1 MSFFTKLVVGT
12 AESTP
17 IRKLV
22 TETRA
27 GRALARRYVA
37 GDTLNDAVAV
47 AHRLNRSGMSVS
59 LDLLG
64 EEVTTSG
71 EVEAAL
77 DGYIGCLERIAAE
90 NIDGNI
96 SIKLTQLGLAID
108 EAVAEKA
115 LDRLAS
121 NAAGLDRTVTIDME
135 DSNYTRATVDL
146 YAKAQERYHNLGL
159 ALQAYLYRTPDDLA
173 RLTPLGGHLR
183 LCKGAYVEPESV
195 AFTSR
200 REVDAAYARLLH
212 MLMADARVIPA
223 IATHDPKLIDLTRL
237 LARNR
242 NGPFEFQML
251 YGVRAQAQTE
261 LAAAG
266 FPIRIY
272 VPYGSRWYPYL
283 VRRLAERPANLGFFL
298 RALISR

>member
-1 MSFFTKLVVGT
+1 VSFFSRLVIGT
-12 AESTP
+12 ADSAP

-22 TETRA
+22 TGTRA
-27 GRALARRYVA
+27 GRALARRFVA
-37 GDTLNDAVAV
+37 GDTLANAVAA
-47 AHRLNRSGMSVS
+47 AHRLNRAGMAVS

-64 EEVTTSG
+64 EEVTTSQ

-77 DGYIGCLERIAAE
+77 DGYIGCLEQIAAE
-90 NIDGNI
+90 KIDGNI
-96 SIKLTQLGLAID
+96 SIKLTQLGLSID

-121 NAAGLDRTVTIDME
+121 TAQQLGLTVTIDME
-135 DSNYTRATVDL
+135 DSSYTQATVDL
-146 YAKAQERYHNLGL
+146 YASALERHQNLGL
-159 ALQAYLYRTPDDLA
+159 ALQAYLFRTPDDVKRLA
-173 RLTPLGGHLR
+173 PRGGHLR
-183 LCKGAYVEPESV
+183 LCKGAYVEPETV

-200 REVDAAYARLLH
+200 DDVNAAYARLLE
-212 MLMADARVIPA
+212 MLMAETRVIPA

-237 LARNR
+237 LARTR
-242 NGPFEFQML
+242 TAPFEFQML
-251 YGVRAQAQTE
+251 YGVRPQAQQE

-272 VPYGSRWYPYL
+272 VPYGSHWYPYL

-298 RALISR
+298 RAVIGR